1 MSDAVRLPRYV
12 AEKMIAHAR
21 EGKQGEI
28 EEVCGLVAANQEGKP
43 VDTLRVKNGA
53 ENKRT
58 RYRMD
63 PLDQHKAFMAM
74 DYRDLELFGIYHS
87 HPETEAYP
95 SETDRGQA
103 FDPDLGEALYPGTYY
118 FILSLADNDNPRIRA
133 FLLPDPE
140 TVNEVPVEIVD
151 D

>member
-1 MSDAVRLPRYV
+1 MSEAVRLPRHI
-12 AEKMIAHAR
+12 ADKMIAHAR

-28 EEVCGLVAANQEGKP
+28 EEICGLVAANQDGEP

-74 DYRDLELFGIYHS
+74 DYRD
-87 HPETEAYP
+87 
-95 SETDRGQA
+95 
-103 FDPDLGEALYPGTYY
+103 
-118 FILSLADNDNPRIRA
+118 
-133 FLLPDPE
+133 
-140 TVNEVPVEIVD
+140 
-151 D
+151 